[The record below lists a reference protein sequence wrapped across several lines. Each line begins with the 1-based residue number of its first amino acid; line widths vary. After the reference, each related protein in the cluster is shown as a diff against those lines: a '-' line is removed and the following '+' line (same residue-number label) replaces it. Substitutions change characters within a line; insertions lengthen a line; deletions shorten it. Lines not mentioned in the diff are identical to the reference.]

1 MTGTLTQ
8 LIAKVQAQLIDDGTR
23 FTTATVTAAL
33 RACLKN
39 VNERAAINAGTRIDA
54 VADQLEYE
62 LSDEDDRAMTV
73 LDVLE
78 YDDSDAE
85 NHIPLLFDQYTED
98 ERLFFRLRLPLDDGE
113 ILARY
118 TIPHTINGL
127 DSETESTPSARLDQI
142 IVDGA
147 CVEALTYR
155 AASRIETINLQQNVS
170 DNYRE
175 IITHFRQAY
184 ELGLSAYIRDRRS
197 PVSEPRADAWN
208 DAYHTWD
215 I

>member
-1 MTGTLTQ
+1 MSATLTT
-8 LIAKVQAQLIDDGTR
+8 LISRVQAQLIDDGTR
-23 FTTATVTAAL
+23 FTTATCTAAL

-39 VNERAAINAGTRIDA
+39 VNERAPVNAGTRIDVIA
-54 VADQLEYE
+54 EQLEYE
-62 LSDEDDRAMTV
+62 LTDEDSRAMSII
-73 LDVLE
+73 DVLE
-78 YDDSDAE
+78 YDADGE
-85 NHIPLLFDQYTED
+85 NHTPIPYDDYAED
-98 ERLFFRLRLPLDDGE
+98 ERLFFRLRTALASGE

-118 TIPHTINGL
+118 TIPHTISGL

-175 IITHFRQAY
+175 IITHFRNAY
-184 ELGLSAYIRDRRS
+184 ELGLSAYIRDRRA
-197 PVSEPRADAWN
+197 PVSEPNTAAWN
-208 DAYHTWD
+208 DEYHNWD
-215 I
+215 K

>member
-1 MTGTLTQ
+1 MTDTLTQ

-23 FTTATVTAAL
+23 FTTATCTAAI

-39 VNERAAINAGTRIDA
+39 VNERAPINAGTRIDV
-54 VADQLEYE
+54 VADQKEYE
-62 LSDEDDRAMTV
+62 LSDEDSDAMSV
-73 LDVLE
+73 LDILE
-78 YDDSDAE
+78 WDDDGEDHTPIAYDA
-85 NHIPLLFDQYTED
+85 YTED
-98 ERLFFRLRLPLDDGE
+98 ERVFFRLRVPLDEGE

-147 CVEALTYR
+147 CAEAIAYR
-155 AASRIETINLQQNVS
+155 AASRIETINLQQEVS

-175 IITHFRQAY
+175 AMTHFRAAH
-184 ELGLSAYIRDRRS
+184 ELGLSAYTRDRRS
-197 PVSEPRADAWN
+197 PVSEPNTAAWN
-208 DAYHTWD
+208 DPYHNWD